1 MNYENILLESVEPA
15 IYRLTVNRPKSFN
28 ALNSATLDE
37 ILAAAEAVAAMADA
51 RVLLVTGAGDKAF
64 VAGADIS
71 EMQAMSGIEGRDFS
85 QRGLRAFRRLETLP
99 IPTIALVN
107 GYCLGGGCELAMSCD
122 WILASEKAVFGQP
135 EVNLGITPGIGGS
148 QRLPRL
154 IGRARALEMVVT
166 GRQVKADE
174 ALRWGLVN
182 HVYPADTLQEEGLA
196 VARTIVANPPIAV
209 KLAKEAIQR
218 GQDMDLDNACVLESE
233 IFGLCFSTADQKE
246 GMAAFLEKRA
256 AVFKGE

>member
-1 MNYENILLESVEPA
+1 MTYKNILLEAVEPG
-15 IYRLTVNRPKSFN
+15 IYRLTVNRPKSYN

-37 ILAAAEAVAAMADA
+37 ILAAGEEIAGRADA
-51 RVLLVTGAGDKAF
+51 RVLLVTGAGEKAF
-64 VAGADIS
+64 VAGADIA
-71 EMQAMSGIEGRDFS
+71 EMQAMSAIEGRAFS
-85 QRGLRAFRRLETLP
+85 QRGLRAFRRLETLQV
-99 IPTIALVN
+99 PTVALVN

-122 WILASEKAVFGQP
+122 WILASDRAVFGQP

-154 IGRARALEMVVT
+154 VGRARALEMIVT

-174 ALRWGLVN
+174 ALAWGLVN
-182 HVYPADTLQEEGLA
+182 QVFPADELAEQGLA
-196 VARTIVANPPIAV
+196 VARTIAANPPVAV
-209 KLAKEAIQR
+209 RLAKEAVQR

-256 AVFKGE
+256 AEFKGV